1 MNRVR
6 LLTHA
11 AMVLLAA
18 LSCAATARLKPEIGP
33 VHLLTIGLGYFSLA
47 ALAVTLLIGPWRL
60 LHSQRRTPVN
70 IDLRRDIAIWAGIA
84 GLLHVVFGFQ
94 VHMGG
99 NILHYFFLPG
109 SRMPQINSFGV
120 SNVLG
125 LAATVLLALLLILS
139 NDLSVRLLRGKRWKA
154 IQRLNYPLFALVVL
168 HTWGYQYTIK
178 RPWIMALLSVIL
190 AGLVVIGQWRGY
202 RFYRMQ
208 WPQPSARRSLVRLK
222 NSAR

>member
-1 MNRVR
+1 MSRAR
-6 LLTHA
+6 ILTHA
-11 AMVLLAA
+11 AMTLLAA
-18 LSCAATARLKPEIGP
+18 LSCVATSKLKPEIGLA
-33 VHLLTIGLGYFSLA
+33 HLLTIGLGYFSLA

-60 LHSQRRTPVN
+60 LRGQRRTPVN
-70 IDLRRDIAIWAGIA
+70 INLRRDIAIWAGIA

-99 NILHYFFLPG
+99 NILHYFFLPD
-109 SRMPQINSFGV
+109 SHMPQINPFGA
-120 SNVLG
+120 SNALG

-178 RPWIMALLSVIL
+178 RPWIMVLLSVVVT
-190 AGLVVIGQWRGY
+190 GLVVVGQWRGY
-202 RFYRMQ
+202 RFYRLQ
-208 WPQPSARRSLVRLK
+208 WPQPSARGSLARLK
-222 NSAR
+222 NSAH